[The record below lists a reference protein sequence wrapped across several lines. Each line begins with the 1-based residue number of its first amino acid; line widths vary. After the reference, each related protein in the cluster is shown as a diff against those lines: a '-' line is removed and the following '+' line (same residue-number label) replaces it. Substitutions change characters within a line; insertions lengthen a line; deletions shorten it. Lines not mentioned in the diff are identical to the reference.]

1 MTSPLPKEER
11 VAIRRALKLLKL
23 DKPGFAWS
31 VAAGSAGLMSSVGLA
46 AVSAWLIARASQMPP
61 VLDLSVAAT
70 SVRAL
75 GVGKAVFR
83 YLNQIASHRVALY
96 GMSELRSAVYNNL
109 ADSPTDVVTSVR
121 RGDLLTRTGR
131 DVDAVGDLVVRA
143 LQPAVVALVVSIFA
157 VGIVGALSPAIG
169 MVLALGL
176 LISGVVGPFFAMRGA
191 RLAEEAQI
199 RDKAELAAQ
208 SLTMLESAS
217 ELRVSG
223 QLNAMEKAVAA
234 TERRIF
240 RNRDRAARP
249 AATAV
254 AIDLLAFAIT
264 VVLSIIIGTMQ
275 VGAGTL
281 KPVELAV
288 VVLTPL
294 AAFEAT
300 QALSNAG
307 IQLVRSGK
315 AAQRIFEL
323 LDAANKKRDIPPRP
337 ADIEESGLTVRDLV
351 IGWPDGPDVAGAF
364 SFDVE
369 RGHSLAIVGASGI
382 GKTTLLYTLA
392 GMLHPHVGHVR
403 LDGKEVSYLSR
414 QEVSRSLILTAED
427 AHIFESSVLENI
439 RVARPDLS
447 PNEAIEVLGRVGL
460 GDWLAQLPQG
470 VHTHLGS
477 DAATISGGERRRLLL
492 ARALASPAQY
502 LLLDEPGEHLDSETA
517 DTLIRD
523 LLRAGHNDDPAQSR
537 TVILVTHR
545 LQPLD
550 AADRIV
556 LLGEKDGKTMIT
568 ASGSHEELLSHVA
581 DYRWSTQQEV

>member
-1 MTSPLPKEER
+1 M
-11 VAIRRALKLLKL
+11 
-23 DKPGFAWS
+23 
-31 VAAGSAGLMSSVGLA
+31 
-46 AVSAWLIARASQMPP
+46 
-61 VLDLSVAAT
+61 
-70 SVRAL
+70 
-75 GVGKAVFR
+75 
-83 YLNQIASHRVALY
+83 
-96 GMSELRSAVYNNL
+96 
-109 ADSPTDVVTSVR
+109 
-121 RGDLLTRTGR
+121 
-131 DVDAVGDLVVRA
+131 
-143 LQPAVVALVVSIFA
+143 
-157 VGIVGALSPAIG
+157 
-169 MVLALGL
+169 
-176 LISGVVGPFFAMRGA
+176 
-191 RLAEEAQI
+191 
-199 RDKAELAAQ
+199 
-208 SLTMLESAS
+208 
-217 ELRVSG
+217 
-223 QLNAMEKAVAA
+223 
-234 TERRIF
+234 
-240 RNRDRAARP
+240 
-249 AATAV
+249 
-254 AIDLLAFAIT
+254 
-264 VVLSIIIGTMQ
+264 
-275 VGAGTL
+275 GAGTL

-447 PNEAIEVLGRVGL
+447 PNEAIEVLGHVGL

>member
-240 RNRDRAARP
+240 RNRDHAARP

-369 RGHSLAIVGASGI
+369 RGHSLAIVGASGM
-382 GKTTLLYTLA
+382 GKPPSFTRSQACSTHTWGTCGSTA
-392 GMLHPHVGHVR
+392 RKSPISAAR
-403 LDGKEVSYLSR
+403 
-414 QEVSRSLILTAED
+414 RSLVHSFSQPRTRISLSPRCLRTFVSLARISPLTKPSKCWD
-427 AHIFESSVLENI
+427 ASDWAIGLRNSHRGSIPISDLTPQPSPAGNGAGCFSRVPLPLQPSIYCSTNQASTWTLRRLTPSFAIFCGQVTTTI
-439 RVARPDLS
+439 RLSPARSFWSLTDSNPSTPQTASCCLARRMARP
-447 PNEAIEVLGRVGL
+447 
-460 GDWLAQLPQG
+460 
-470 VHTHLGS
+470 
-477 DAATISGGERRRLLL
+477 
-492 ARALASPAQY
+492 
-502 LLLDEPGEHLDSETA
+502 
-517 DTLIRD
+517 
-523 LLRAGHNDDPAQSR
+523 
-537 TVILVTHR
+537 
-545 LQPLD
+545 
-550 AADRIV
+550 
-556 LLGEKDGKTMIT
+556 
-568 ASGSHEELLSHVA
+568 
-581 DYRWSTQQEV
+581 